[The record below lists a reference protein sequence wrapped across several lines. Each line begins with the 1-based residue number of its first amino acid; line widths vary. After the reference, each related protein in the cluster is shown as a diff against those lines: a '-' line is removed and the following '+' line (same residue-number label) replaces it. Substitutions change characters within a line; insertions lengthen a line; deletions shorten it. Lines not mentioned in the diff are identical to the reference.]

1 MNATFDRRELI
12 ARFRLFGK
20 TKRASLAWLRVTA
33 VGDTLRC
40 AGGPTEVSVP
50 ALVLEPGAF
59 TTKRVPFESVLSSFT
74 TSDTLTIQADASRF
88 RIGSFSAPALDYEPN
103 PASPADNTTVS

>member
-1 MNATFDRRELI
+1 MNATFDRRELL

-20 TKRASLAWLRVTA
+20 TKRANLAWLRVTA

-40 AGGPTEVSVP
+40 AGKSVEVSVP

-74 TSDTLTIQADASRF
+74 TAETLTIQADATRF

-103 PASPADNTTVS
+103 PAPPAAGSAAS